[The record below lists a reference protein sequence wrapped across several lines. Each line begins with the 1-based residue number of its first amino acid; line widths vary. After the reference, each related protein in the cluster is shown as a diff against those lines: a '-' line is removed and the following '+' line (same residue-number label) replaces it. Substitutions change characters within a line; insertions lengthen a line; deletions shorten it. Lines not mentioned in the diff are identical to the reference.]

1 MKTEQLANQF
11 DDVTIKLV
19 NSFMDGLKSKA
30 ISLDGLGETY
40 LDIQNKLYSE
50 FDLAMIKMVAEVQ
63 AHHGIDITPTVSKHV
78 RKARLN
84 VHDVI
89 IDGLTLLT
97 DRVTGRKK

>member
-1 MKTEQLANQF
+1 MKTGQLTNRL
-11 DDVTIKLV
+11 DDVTSKLV
-19 NSFMDGLKSKA
+19 DSFMDDLKSKA
-30 ISLDGLGETY
+30 ISLEGLGETY

-50 FDLAMIKMVAEVQ
+50 FDLAMINLVAEVQ
-63 AHHGIDITPTVSKHV
+63 VHHGIDITPTVRKHV

-89 IDGLTLLT
+89 IDGLSLLT